1 MRYIIELSFNLQLG
15 SSYTYLRSLITDMC
29 ENNEVVD
36 YYFMTESEGVGNKI
50 YKNHC
55 VASITVENRAQL
67 DTIIYHIKHIKK
79 VYIDCIYTDDSTSRI
94 KYASPYYI
102 KTKMTKEGQE
112 KYMLEPDKISF

>member
-1 MRYIIELSFNLQLG
+1 MRYIIELSFKLQLG
-15 SSYTYLRSLITDMC
+15 SSYTYLRNLITDMC

-50 YKNHC
+50 HKNHC
-55 VASITVENRAQL
+55 VATITVENRAQL